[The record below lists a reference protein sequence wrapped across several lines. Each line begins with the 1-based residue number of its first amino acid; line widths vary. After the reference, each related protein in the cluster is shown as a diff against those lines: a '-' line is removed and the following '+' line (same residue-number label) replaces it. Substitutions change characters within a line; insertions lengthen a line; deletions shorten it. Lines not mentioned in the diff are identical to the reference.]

1 MTTARFISP
10 FMAHGNIEEYLDN
23 THSLVTDALRTKLLT
38 DVLNGLVYLHSSSP
52 PICHADIKPGN
63 VLITDRVEAVLCD
76 FGLARFVDGQPSGLT
91 TTKTTKGSIR
101 YMSPE
106 LLDGDPRHTL
116 CSDVWAYG
124 CLVLKVMTGSLPYSS
139 RRSDQQVLL
148 ALALRQ
154 PPASPPDL
162 ELQDE
167 MLKILLTKC
176 WDINPSERP
185 PASTCLSYLN
195 KPIPDELQ
203 LQGLGKVGTASET
216 RQLGSGSVL
225 VEDAV
230 VQPPPPP
237 PQEASALTSGEQPAV
252 ILRVQ
257 VVGCADLL
265 AKGKGG
271 TSNPFV
277 VVKLGR
283 ERYSTPVVKL
293 SFNPEYAAEKAT
305 FDFPIYRS
313 GVGYLG
319 ALELVVWD
327 KALLRK
333 DCIGEAAIL
342 FDEWFKHHEPSP
354 AFAFDDPRNKPF
366 PTPVVSS
373 GKNTQ
378 AQGTIQVKIGFVP
391 IDPASPPNYAAMFF
405 EFQQLAKMT
414 GPTLHSSV
422 PTRGIGTTLVGE
434 SEIEDDGLSSAEED
448 SGDEMEEGTTP
459 ESGTSTSPTPMSST
473 LGSRKNAQTP
483 RTITPSA
490 SQSLKLPSTSHGFL
504 PKVLS
509 LGLRSAT
516 SGKEDFKG
524 VRTPEG
530 FRPAGR
536 TGKKMPSFKK
546 QFDSNF
552 NFSSNNDTVGIVMLQ
567 IQGAEDL
574 PKLKNMT
581 RTGWDMDPFCVIS
594 FGKKVF
600 RTRVVRHSLDPVW
613 DEKLLFHVHRYETN
627 FRVNFSVL
635 DWDKLSSNNNIGSVS
650 FALSELMA
658 SVPKPDP
665 DTMIYPESVAAGEYD
680 MTIYK
685 LPIVTDKN
693 ASWESKHA
701 PVLKFRHEFPLMA
714 RRVSIADSP
723 ISRSAKYQPYRAL
736 RQRFW
741 REYLKQYD
749 MDGND
754 RISHPELTSMLDS
767 LGSTL
772 SQETIDGFFARFNL
786 SPKEGEMT
794 FEQATICLEDAVHK
808 PMEQRKR
815 VTTDQQVPDST
826 TPMLSDSPKEEANRL
841 PSLRALDLSGP
852 AARPPSDAAVQGE
865 AVASMPGVDTNQYPT
880 NKPLQVPAGPG
891 ANRSV
896 SDQTVQTASDATP
909 VAPNQQPASHSV
921 PPVSTVPRSPTD
933 LLNEDL
939 DEAGRGSGSSSDEI
953 VERVINIR
961 TCPLCHRPRM
971 NAKGERD
978 IVTHLAVCAS
988 SDWALVDR
996 MIVDTYVTPSQA
1008 QRKWFTKVIAKVYSG
1023 AYEIGANSANIIV
1036 QNRETGQL
1044 EEEKMQGYVKLGIRL
1059 LYKGASGR
1067 MEGARARK
1075 LLKSLSVK
1083 QGVKFDVPESA
1094 REILPFIAFHNLDTN
1109 EILDPLDSFKNFNQ
1123 FFYRKL
1129 KTEARPLS
1137 EPNDP
1142 NRLVS
1147 IADCRVMLFESV
1159 DEATRIWIK
1168 GREFSVNRLLG
1179 DAYKGEASKFVG
1191 GALGIFRSAP
1201 QDYHRFHVP
1210 VDGKIGKMTFIAG
1223 EYYAVNPQ
1231 AIRTSLDVYGENVR
1245 KIVPIDSPQFGRV
1258 MAVCVGAMMVGSIV
1272 TTVEE
1277 GSEVKRGDEF
1287 GYFAFG
1293 GSTIVCLFEKG
1304 TVQWDEDLL
1313 VNSKSSL
1320 ETL

>member
-1 MTTARFISP
+1 
-10 FMAHGNIEEYLDN
+10 
-23 THSLVTDALRTKLLT
+23 
-38 DVLNGLVYLHSSSP
+38 
-52 PICHADIKPGN
+52 
-63 VLITDRVEAVLCD
+63 
-76 FGLARFVDGQPSGLT
+76 
-91 TTKTTKGSIR
+91 
-101 YMSPE
+101 MSK
-106 LLDGDPRHTL
+106 
-116 CSDVWAYG
+116 
-124 CLVLKVMTGSLPYSS
+124 VLKTIKRVTPNPVKRS
-139 RRSDQQVLL
+139 RSIKQTNV
-148 ALALRQ
+148 
-154 PPASPPDL
+154 
-162 ELQDE
+162 
-167 MLKILLTKC
+167 T
-176 WDINPSERP
+176 
-185 PASTCLSYLN
+185 
-195 KPIPDELQ
+195 
-203 LQGLGKVGTASET
+203 
-216 RQLGSGSVL
+216 
-225 VEDAV
+225 
-230 VQPPPPP
+230 
-237 PQEASALTSGEQPAV
+237 QEASAPAPGEQPAI

-265 AKGKGG
+265 AKDRSG
-271 TSNPFV
+271 TSDPFV
-277 VVKLGR
+277 VVNLGR
-283 ERYSTPVVKL
+283 ERYSTPVVKKSL
-293 SFNPEYAAEKAT
+293 NPEYAAEKAT

-313 GVGYLG
+313 NIGYLG
-319 ALELVVWD
+319 ALEFVVWD
-327 KALLRK
+327 KDLLRK
-333 DCIGEAAIL
+333 DYIGEAAIP

-373 GKNTQ
+373 RKNTQ
-378 AQGTIQVKIGFVP
+378 AQGHIQLKIGFVP
-391 IDPASPPNYAAMFF
+391 VDPASPPNYAAMFS

-414 GPTLHSSV
+414 GLTLHSSV

-434 SEIEDDGLSSAEED
+434 SEMEDDGLSSAEED

-459 ESGTSTSPTPMSST
+459 ASGTSMGSTPISST
-473 LGSRKNAQTP
+473 PGSRKNTQP
-483 RTITPSA
+483 PPILTPSS
-490 SQSLKLPSTSHGFL
+490 SQSLKPPSTSPGFL

-509 LGLRSAT
+509 PGPRSAT
-516 SGKEDFKG
+516 SGKEYFEG
-524 VRTPEG
+524 AQTPEG
-530 FRPAGR
+530 SRPASR
-536 TGKKMPSFKK
+536 TGKKRPSFKK

-552 NFSSNNDTVGIVMLQ
+552 NFTSNNDIVGIVMLE

-600 RTRVVRHSLDPVW
+600 RTRVIRHSLDPVW
-613 DEKLLFHVHRYETN
+613 NEKLLFHVHRYETN

-635 DWDKLSSNNNIGSVS
+635 DWDKLSGNDNIGSVS
-650 FALSELMA
+650 FALPELMA
-658 SVPKPDP
+658 NVPKPDP
-665 DTMIYPESVAAGEYD
+665 DTMIYPASVAAGEHD
-680 MTIYK
+680 MTTYK

-693 ASWESKHA
+693 APWEFKHA
-701 PVLKFRHEFPLMA
+701 PVLKFR
-714 RRVSIADSP
+714 
-723 ISRSAKYQPYRAL
+723 AKYQPYRAL
-736 RQRFW
+736 RQKFW

-754 RISHPELTSMLDS
+754 RISHLELTSMLDS

-772 SQETIDGFFARFNL
+772 SRETIDNFFIRFNV
-786 SPKEGEMT
+786 SPREGEMT
-794 FEQATICLEDAVHK
+794 FEQAIICLEDAVHK

-815 VTTDQQVPDST
+815 VTTDQQVPDT
-826 TPMLSDSPKEEANRL
+826 GVPTPMLSESPKEEANKL
-841 PSLRALDLSGP
+841 ASLGALDFSGP
-852 AARPPSDAAVQGE
+852 AARPPSDAAVPGE
-865 AVASMPGVDTNQYPT
+865 TVASMPGVNSNQDPT
-880 NKPLQVPAGPG
+880 NKPLQVPA
-891 ANRSV
+891 AAHRSV
-896 SDQTVQTASDATP
+896 SDQTVQGDATP

-933 LLNEDL
+933 LLNEDF
-939 DEAGRGSGSSSDEI
+939 DEEDRGSGSSSDEV

-971 NAKGERD
+971 NAKGETD

-988 SDWALVDR
+988 SDWARVDR
-996 MIVDTYVTPSQA
+996 MIVGNYVTPSQA
-1008 QRKWFTKVIAKVYSG
+1008 QRKWYTKVITKVSSG

-1044 EEEKMQGYVKLGIRL
+1044 EEEKMQGYVRLGIRL
-1059 LYKGASGR
+1059 LYKGARSR

-1083 QGVKFDVPESA
+1083 QGVKFDAPESA

-1147 IADCRVMLFESV
+1147 VADCRSMLFESV
-1159 DEATRIWIK
+1159 DEATKIWIK
-1168 GREFSVNRLLG
+1168 GREFSVGRLLG
-1179 DAYKGEASKFVG
+1179 DAYKDEASKFVG
-1191 GALGIFRSAP
+1191 GALGIFRLAP

-1210 VDGKIGKMTFIAG
+1210 VDGKIGKMTYIAG
-1223 EYYAVNPQ
+1223 EYYTVNPQ
-1231 AIRTSLDVYGENVR
+1231 AIRTSLDVYGENAR

-1258 MAVCVGAMMVGSIV
+1258 MCVCVGAMMVGTIV

-1304 TVQWDEDLL
+1304 AVQWDEDLL
-1313 VNSKSSL
+1313 INGRSSL
-1320 ETL
+1320 ETLVRVRSGIGKCVRVPSA